1 MHREILS
8 PEQLN
13 LLPLL
18 RTFSHLGFFLVG
30 GTAIALHLGHRRSID
45 FDLFTVS
52 KYKKNAVISS
62 IKQDGF
68 KVQRTLYEDK
78 EQLDLVVNDVKLT
91 FLEYPFEIRT
101 SLSFEQIITLP
112 SLVNLA
118 SMKVYA
124 LGRRAKW
131 KDYVDLF
138 FVLKDVCSLSDVIEN
153 TRQLFGELFNQ
164 KLFREQLSYFE
175 DIDYSEKID
184 YLPGHSVDDNSIRE
198 FLVIQATEKM

>member
-1 MHREILS
+1 MHKEILS

-18 RTFSHLGFFLVG
+18 QTLSHLGFFLVG

-62 IKQDGF
+62 IKKDGF
-68 KVQRTLYEDK
+68 KVQRTLYEDE

-91 FLEYPFEIRT
+91 FLEYPFEIHP

-118 SMKVYA
+118 SMKAYA

-131 KDYVDLF
+131 KDYVDIF
-138 FVLKDVCSLSDVIEN
+138 FVLQDICSLSDLIEN
-153 TRQLFGELFNQ
+153 TLELFGELFNQ

-175 DIDYSEKID
+175 DIEYSEKID
-184 YLPGHSVDDNSIRE
+184 YLPGYYVDDNSIRK
-198 FLVIQATEKM
+198 FLVMQATEEM

>member
-1 MHREILS
+1 MHKEILS

-18 RTFSHLGFFLVG
+18 QTLSHLGFFLVG

-62 IKQDGF
+62 IKKDGF
-68 KVQRTLYEDK
+68 KVQRTLYEDE

-91 FLEYPFEIRT
+91 FLEYPFEIHP

-118 SMKVYA
+118 SMKAYA

-131 KDYVDLF
+131 KDYVDIF
-138 FVLKDVCSLSDVIEN
+138 FVLQDIYSLSDLIEN
-153 TRQLFGELFNQ
+153 TLELFGELFNQ

-175 DIDYSEKID
+175 DIEYSEKID
-184 YLPGHSVDDNSIRE
+184 YLPGYYVDDNSIRK
-198 FLVIQATEKM
+198 FLVMQATEEM

>member
-1 MHREILS
+1 MHRKVLL

-52 KYKKNAVISS
+52 KYKKNTIINI

-91 FLEYPFEIRT
+91 FLEYPFEVHP

-118 SMKVYA
+118 SMKAYA

-138 FVLKDVCSLSDVIEN
+138 FVLKDVCSLSDLIEN
-153 TRQLFGELFNQ
+153 TLQLFGELFNQ
-164 KLFREQLSYFE
+164 KLFREQMSYFE

-198 FLVIQATEKM
+198 FLVTQATEKM